1 MKTKLTEG
9 EQVIRKGKANHFVGI
24 TNVGG
29 NLYLTNKRVIFET
42 NALNFI
48 QEHTWSLE
56 YNNIKEIGKK
66 NTLFIIPNG
75 ITLIS
80 NDNKTDRF
88 VVFGR
93 DKWIK
98 DIKEKIELS

>member
-56 YNNIKEIGKK
+56 YNNIPICLRKFVFVI
-66 NTLFIIPNG
+66 N
-75 ITLIS
+75 LIY
-80 NDNKTDRF
+80 
-88 VVFGR
+88 
-93 DKWIK
+93 
-98 DIKEKIELS
+98 L